1 MGPTLKERSI
11 SRGAASTP
19 RGGSAKSKPT
29 TQTAT
34 AFQYPFV
41 IVTFLII
48 VGRFLSGWPGKVKEI
63 APLDLKLPGLR
74 N

>member
-41 IVTFLII
+41 IATSIEII
-48 VGRFLSGWPGKVKEI
+48 VG
-63 APLDLKLPGLR
+63 
-74 N
+74 